1 MCNTVLSLLFFKS
14 QSWRPR
20 RGKAVSAPVPRCT
33 FLHILAKVHICS
45 QLHSFYFPDV
55 FYTPGP
61 KPTHSFPV
69 HPDSVCPSLLHCPS
83 SPPGAGLLPYLPACL
98 GGLCRKPPPSDPH
111 DSPECVARQRGGD
124 SRVIPSHL
132 HCGLP
137 GVTVSRFL
145 TV

>member
-1 MCNTVLSLLFFKS
+1 MLSLLFFKS

-33 FLHILAKVHICS
+33 FLHDLGKGSHLQSASFILFPRCF
-45 QLHSFYFPDV
+45 LHSRAKTNTLLPCP
-55 FYTPGP
+55 PGLCLSIP
-61 KPTHSFPV
+61 SALPV
-69 HPDSVCPSLLHCPS
+69 Q
-83 SPPGAGLLPYLPACL
+83 PPGAGLLPYLPACL